1 MLRKKRKKFLMPRI
15 RIRGI
20 RARRL
25 RLLPPPKNLP
35 SAVLPPSGESVRNR
49 KARVRGMLRRKT
61 IGVRAPASKR
71 PHGRRLPH
79 KLVKFGLFLRQY
91 PRRRPRR
98 RQIREQLRNRRR
110 RSIQGECGARRQTEP
125 PRQGNGRARGAR
137 DGRRGLEGGISQTA
151 QELGRRL
158 F

>member
-25 RLLPPPKNLP
+25 RLRFLPPPKNLP

-49 KARVRGMLRRKT
+49 KTRVRGMLRRKT

-79 KLVKFGLFLRQY
+79 RLVKFGLFLRQY

-98 RQIREQLRNRRR
+98 RQIREQLRDRRR
-110 RSIQGECGARRQTEP
+110 PFNPRRMRRATADRPAAAGERPRPRR
-125 PRQGNGRARGAR
+125 PRRKKRP
-137 DGRRGLEGGISQTA
+137 
-151 QELGRRL
+151 
-158 F
+158 